1 MKIGV
6 HSNNLHLRL
15 ARLWPG
21 AFADFA
27 PEFVFYGEGRDTG
40 ALLDQGAI
48 HFGGTGSTPP
58 IEADAQGLGVV
69 YIAGSAPRPA
79 NGAILV
85 RKDSPIRSV
94 AALAGQRVALI
105 DGSFHTYLLARSLE
119 TEGLGLSDV
128 IRIESATRDAQQD
141 LLDGEVDAWVTM
153 SPRLEKALDRD
164 DLHLL
169 VRCGSTIPNRS
180 LFWTLERYALSPDT
194 RLAIARELDRVGRA
208 VMADIDKAAALLAA
222 QPGSEGDAGS
232 WARVLRSRDFTVVP
246 ADREI
251 LAEQQDEA
259 DTLFRHGHFQ
269 KPVATGRAGIAA

>member
-21 AFADFA
+21 AFSAFA

-40 ALLDQGAI
+40 ALLEKGAI

-58 IEADAQGLGVV
+58 IEADARGLGVV

-85 RKDSPIRSV
+85 RKDSPIHSI
-94 AALAGQRVALI
+94 ADLAGQRIALI

-119 TEGLGLSDV
+119 AEGLGLADV
-128 IRIESATRDAQQD
+128 TRIESATRDGLQD
-141 LLDGEVDAWVTM
+141 LLDGQVEAWVTM

-169 VRCGSTIPNRS
+169 VRCGATIPNRS
-180 LFWTLERYALSPDT
+180 LFWTLNRSGLSAET
-194 RLAIARELDRVGRA
+194 RLAIAHELDRIGRE
-208 VMADIDKAAALLAA
+208 VTADIEKAAALLAA
-222 QPGSEGDAGS
+222 QPGSEGDARS
-232 WARVLRSRDFTVVP
+232 WERVLRSRDFTVVP
-246 ADREI
+246 VDQDI

-259 DTLFRHGHFQ
+259 DTLFRHGHFSA
-269 KPVATGRAGIAA
+269 PVTTGHAGVAA